1 MRMVLTAV
9 QRARLRGAAVT
20 LIKAGDSTAALR
32 AATSRDPWPD
42 GLAQVLVQELSERRG
57 RLEGLGVDVALLPAP
72 PRQSATVG
80 SGWPGTGT
88 VRDRAPVVDWS
99 VPEQVAIRSAGDVLA
114 DAASG
119 GPLEFDATLDG
130 LRGVPISDLDGVG
143 EKARE
148 RLEGAGITTVYDL
161 MMWVPLRYVDRTQ
174 LTPLADLA
182 PGMEATFI
190 ARVKRVDTNWE
201 KSYVRLTVGDDL
213 VNVSIMYFRAMWMRS
228 RFRTRDLVIVQGDLS
243 EFNGQLSMSAP
254 LTEKLD
260 DAGAPLMAIYRQSA
274 KHEVNTWMLRRAAVD
289 ALRRIPE
296 LDDPIP
302 PRIVEQRGL
311 PSRLAALQTVHVPDD
326 KPSADRGRDR
336 LAYDELLRLQ
346 LALGVLRHAQAAEPG
361 VTHAP
366 TGELTGR
373 WLSSLPWPLTGAQS
387 RALAQ
392 VREDMMSAH
401 PMNRLLQ
408 GDVGAG
414 KTMVLAGA
422 ALMAIEGGYQAA
434 LLAPTEILA
443 RQHHEELAE
452 ALAPLGLQVDLLVS
466 KNLPRP
472 RKEVLAG
479 LADGTVH
486 LVVGTH
492 ALLTDKV
499 IFHRLGVALID
510 EQHRFGV
517 DQRALLAAKG
527 PGGASPDILQ
537 ATATPIP
544 RTAAITTYGDLAL
557 SILDEKPP
565 GRSPIDTRWVEHQ
578 VSTCNRAAGPWQA
591 IREQVAQG
599 RQAFVVCPRVV
610 VSGKESE
617 TKQAAAAQETADEL
631 RDGALAGLRIGLA
644 TGKQHPD
651 ERAEQMAAFKA
662 GEVDVLV
669 ATTVIEVGVSVPN
682 ATAIVILDAGN
693 FGLAQ
698 LHQLRGRVGR
708 GKHAGQCWLVAE
720 TKNADGQARMEAM
733 VDTDDGFVLSEKDL
747 EIRGPG
753 AMTGTAQAGR
763 DAGLRVADLLRDGPI
778 HLAARADAQSILAG
792 DPKLLRHRT
801 LKTEVELALG
811 EDAHYLTKS

>member
-1 MRMVLTAV
+1 MTLTAV
-9 QRARLRGAAVT
+9 QRARLRSAAAT
-20 LIKAGDSTAALR
+20 LVNAGDATSALR
-32 AATSRDPWPD
+32 AATNPDPWPQ
-42 GLAQVLVQELSERRG
+42 GLVPVLVEELASRRAKMAD
-57 RLEGLGVDVALLPAP
+57 LGVDVALLPVPAQADAASP
-72 PRQSATVG
+72 WTS
-80 SGWPGTGT
+80 SGT
-88 VRDRAPVVDWS
+88 VREQAPLVDWS
-99 VPEQVAIRSAGDVLA
+99 VPDQVSIRSAADVLA
-114 DAASG
+114 SAGSG
-119 GPLEFDATLDG
+119 GPLEFDHTLDG

-174 LTPLADLA
+174 LTPLADLQS
-182 PGMEATFI
+182 GTEATFI

-228 RFRTRDLVIVQGDLS
+228 RFRTRDLVIVQGEMGD
-243 EFNGQLSMSAP
+243 FNGQLSMSAP

-260 DAGAPLMAIYRQSA
+260 NAGAPLMAIYRQSA
-274 KHEVNTWMLRRAAVD
+274 KHEVNTWMLRRAATD
-289 ALRRIPE
+289 ALRRLPE

-302 PRIVEQRGL
+302 QQIIDQRGL
-311 PSRLAALQTVHVPDD
+311 PSRLTALQTVHVPDD
-326 KPSADRGRDR
+326 KPSADQGRDR

-366 TGELTGR
+366 TGDLTRR
-373 WLSSLPWPLTGAQS
+373 WLEALPWPLTGAQS
-387 RALAQ
+387 RSLQQ
-392 VREDMMSAH
+392 VRQDMMSAQ

-452 ALAPLGLQVDLLVS
+452 ALGPLGLRVDLLVS

-499 IFHRLGVALID
+499 QFSKLGVALID

-565 GRSPIDTRWVEHQ
+565 GRSPIDTRWLEHQ
-578 VSTCNRAAGPWQA
+578 VSTGNRAAGPWAA
-591 IREQVAQG
+591 IREQVAAG

-631 RDGALAGLRIGLA
+631 REGALAGLRIGLA

-651 ERAEQMAAFKA
+651 ERAAQMAAFKN

-682 ATAIVILDAGN
+682 ATVMVILDAGS

-720 TKNADGQARMEAM
+720 TKSADGQARMEAM
-733 VDTDDGFVLSEKDL
+733 VETDDGFVLSEKDL

-763 DAGLRVADLLRDGPI
+763 DAGLRVADLLRDGQI
-778 HLAARADAQSILAG
+778 HLAARADARSILEG
-792 DPKLLRHRT
+792 DPKLMRHRT

>member
-1 MRMVLTAV
+1 MTLRAV
-9 QRARLRGAAVT
+9 QRARLRAAAAALVN
-20 LIKAGDSTAALR
+20 AGDVTAALR
-32 AATSRDPWPD
+32 AATRPDPWPQ
-42 GLAQVLVQELSERRG
+42 GLAPVLVEELASRRPKMAA
-57 RLEGLGVDVALLPAP
+57 LGVDVALLPVPDQPAEP
-72 PRQSATVG
+72 SPWAS
-80 SGWPGTGT
+80 PGT
-88 VRDRAPVVDWS
+88 VREQAPVVDWS
-99 VPEQVAIRSAGDVLA
+99 VPDQVVVRSAADVLA
-114 DAASG
+114 DAGSG
-119 GPLEFDATLDG
+119 GPLEFDHTLDG

-174 LTPLADLA
+174 ITPLADLYS
-182 PGMEATFI
+182 GVEATFI

-201 KSYVRLTVGDDL
+201 KSYVRITVGDDL
-213 VNVSIMYFRAMWMRS
+213 VNVSIMFFRAMWMKS
-228 RFRTRDLVIVQGDLS
+228 RFHSRDLVIVQGDLGD
-243 EFNGQLSMSAP
+243 FNGQLSMSSP
-254 LTEKLD
+254 LMEKLD
-260 DAGAPLMAIYRQSA
+260 DAGAPLMAIYRQSP
-274 KHEVNTWMLRRAAVD
+274 KHEVNTWMLRRAATD
-289 ALRRIPE
+289 ALRRIPA

-302 PRIVEQRGL
+302 DRLVSGRGL

-326 KPSADRGRDR
+326 KASADRGRDR

-366 TGELTGR
+366 TGKLTGR
-373 WLSSLPWPLTGAQS
+373 WLAALPWPLTGAQS
-387 RALAQ
+387 RSLAE
-392 VREDMMSAH
+392 VRQDMMSAH

-452 ALAPLGLQVDLLVS
+452 ALAPLGLRVDLLVS

-499 IFHRLGVALID
+499 QFSKLGVALID

-527 PGGASPDILQ
+527 PGGTSPDILQ

-565 GRSPIDTRWVEHQ
+565 GRSPIDTRWLEHK
-578 VSTCNRAAGPWQA
+578 VSTGNRAAGPWAA
-591 IREQVAQG
+591 IREQVAAG

-631 RDGALAGLRIGLA
+631 REGALAGLRVGLA

-651 ERAEQMAAFKA
+651 ERAEQMGAFKA
-662 GEVDVLV
+662 GDLDVLV

-682 ATAIVILDAGN
+682 ATVMVILDAGS

-720 TKNADGQARMEAM
+720 TQSADGQARMEAM
-733 VDTDDGFVLSEKDL
+733 VETDDGFVLSEKDL

-763 DAGLRVADLLRDGPI
+763 DAGLRVADLLRDGAI
-778 HLAARADAQSILAG
+778 HLAARADARTILEG
-792 DPKLLRHRT
+792 DPKLMRHRT

>member
-1 MRMVLTAV
+1 MR
-9 QRARLRGAAVT
+9 
-20 LIKAGDSTAALR
+20 
-32 AATSRDPWPD
+32 
-42 GLAQVLVQELSERRG
+42 
-57 RLEGLGVDVALLPAP
+57 LGVDVGLLPLAAAGAGALADRRAELP
-72 PRQSATVG
+72 PWAEL
-80 SGWPGTGT
+80 TGT
-88 VRDRAPVVDWS
+88 VRESAPTVDWS
-99 VPEQVAIRSAGDVLA
+99 VPEEATVRAAADVLA
-114 DAASG
+114 ETGAG
-119 GPLEFDATLDG
+119 GPLEFDASLDG

-143 EKARE
+143 EKARD

-174 LTPLADLA
+174 ITALQELR
-182 PGMEATFI
+182 PGIEATFI

-201 KSYVRLTVGDDL
+201 KSYVRLTVGDNTTD
-213 VNVSIMYFRAMWMRS
+213 VSIMYFRAMWMRE
-228 RFRTRDLVIVQGDLS
+228 RFRTRDLVIVQGDVG
-243 EFNGQLSMSAP
+243 EFNGRLSMSAP

-274 KHEVNTWMLRRAAVD
+274 KHEVNTWMLRRAATD

-296 LDDPIP
+296 LDDPVP
-302 PRIVEQRGL
+302 ARIVSGRCL
-311 PSRLAALQTVHVPDD
+311 PSRLDALRAVHVPDD
-326 KPSADRGRDR
+326 KPTADRGRDR
-336 LAYDELLRLQ
+336 LAYDELFRLQ
-346 LALGVLRHAQAAEPG
+346 LALGVLRNAQAAEPG
-361 VTHAP
+361 VAHAP
-366 TGELTGR
+366 TGELTVR
-373 WLSSLPWPLTGAQS
+373 WLAGLPWPLTGAQK

-392 VREDMMSAH
+392 VRDDMTAAS

-452 ALAPLGLQVDLLVS
+452 ALAPLGLRVDLLVS

-479 LADGTVH
+479 LEDGAVH

-499 IFHRLGVALID
+499 RFARLGLGLVD

-527 PGGASPDILQ
+527 AGGAVPDILQ

-544 RTAAITTYGDLAL
+544 RTAAISVYGDLEV

-565 GRSPIDTRWVEHQ
+565 GRSPIDTRWLEHA
-578 VSTCNRAAGPWQA
+578 VSTSNPSAGPWAA
-591 IREQVAQG
+591 IRDQVAAG

-631 RDGALAGLRIGLA
+631 SAGALAGLRIGLA

-662 GEVDVLV
+662 GELDVLV

-682 ATAIVILDAGN
+682 ATVMVILDAGS

-708 GKHAGQCWLVAE
+708 GQHPGQCWLVAE

-733 VDTDDGFVLSEKDL
+733 VGTDDGFVLSEKDL

-763 DAGLRVADLLRDGPI
+763 DAGLRVADLLRDGRI
-778 HLAARADAQSILAG
+778 HLAARADAREVLAG
-792 DPKLLRHRT
+792 DPKLLRNRA

-811 EDAHYLTKS
+811 DDAHYLTKS

>member
-1 MRMVLTAV
+1 MPTLTAV
-9 QRARLRGAAVT
+9 QQARVRSACHALCSAGVRPAAV
-20 LIKAGDSTAALR
+20 LAAVRTEDQWSPGLQLAAVGALSQNR
-32 AATSRDPWPD
+32 AE
-42 GLAQVLVQELSERRG
+42 LVR
-57 RLEGLGVDVALLPAP
+57 LGVDVGLLPLP
-72 PRQSATVG
+72 PDGPVQGFTPGSTTLSAV
-80 SGWPGTGT
+80 
-88 VRDRAPVVDWS
+88 PVVDWS
-99 VPEQVAIRSAGDVLA
+99 VPDKVEVRTAADVLA

-148 RLEGAGITTVYDL
+148 RLEGAGITSVYDL
-161 MMWVPLRYVDRTQ
+161 MLWVPLRYVDRTQ
-174 LTPLADLA
+174 ITALPDLQT
-182 PGMEATFI
+182 GTEATFI

-201 KSYVRLTVGDDL
+201 KSYVRLTVGDNAADI
-213 VNVSIMYFRAMWMRS
+213 SIMFFRAMWMRS
-228 RFRTRDLVIVQGDLS
+228 RFRTRDLVIVQGDIGD
-243 EFNGQLSMSAP
+243 FNGQLSMSSP
-254 LTEKLD
+254 LMEKLD

-274 KHEVNTWMLRRAAVD
+274 KHEVNTWMLRRAATD
-289 ALRRIPE
+289 ALRRIPA

-302 PRIVEQRGL
+302 DRLVSGRGL
-311 PSRLAALQTVHVPDD
+311 PTRLEALQAVHVPDD

-361 VTHAP
+361 VTHSP
-366 TGELTGR
+366 TGKLTGQ
-373 WLSSLPWPLTGAQS
+373 WLEALPWPLTGAQQ
-387 RALAQ
+387 RALEQ
-392 VREDMMSAH
+392 VRTDMMSTH

-422 ALMAIEGGYQAA
+422 ALMAVEGGYQAA

-452 ALAPLGLQVDLLVS
+452 ALGPLGLRVDLLVS

-479 LADGTVH
+479 VADGAVDI
-486 LVVGTH
+486 VVGTH

-499 IFHRLGVALID
+499 VFHRLGVALID

-527 PGGASPDILQ
+527 PGGAAPDILQ

-578 VSTCNRAAGPWQA
+578 VSTGNRAAGPWQA
-591 IREQVAQG
+591 IREQVTAG
-599 RQAFVVCPRVV
+599 HQAFVVCPRVV

-651 ERAEQMAAFKA
+651 ERSEQMAAFKA
-662 GEVDVLV
+662 GELDVLV

-682 ATAIVILDAGN
+682 ATVIVILDAGN

-708 GKHAGQCWLVAE
+708 GKHPGQCWLVAE
-720 TKNADGQARMEAM
+720 TKGADGAARMEAM
-733 VDTDDGFVLSEKDL
+733 VATDDGFVLSEKDL

-763 DAGLRVADLLRDGPI
+763 DAGLRVADLLRDGRI
-778 HLAARADAQSILAG
+778 HLAARADAQSILQS
-792 DPKLLRHRT
+792 DPKLMRHRT